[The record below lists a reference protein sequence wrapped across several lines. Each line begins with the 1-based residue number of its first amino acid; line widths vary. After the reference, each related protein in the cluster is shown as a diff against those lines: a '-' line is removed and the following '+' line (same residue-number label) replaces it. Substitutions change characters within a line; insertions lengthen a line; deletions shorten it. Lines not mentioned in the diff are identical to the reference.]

1 MNKIRQNAEL
11 ILSGWLK
18 LYSTVWNE
26 RIVTGMTFN
35 EAYICHLIIH
45 NHKDESITA
54 TELCTMT
61 GLLKSQMN
69 KTICEMENIGYIKR
83 TRSTDDRRVV
93 YIKLTKKGIDAYHL
107 SHEKTMLLMD
117 ALASSLG
124 EEKSIQTAETLSL
137 VADEMKTILKE
148 GLK

>member
-1 MNKIRQNAEL
+1 
-11 ILSGWLK
+11 
-18 LYSTVWNE
+18 
-26 RIVTGMTFN
+26 
-35 EAYICHLIIH
+35 
-45 NHKDESITA
+45 
-54 TELCTMT
+54 MT